1 MIKIPLNKNTIGPA
15 EKKALNAVFD
25 SGFMTMGKVTK
36 KFEKEFAD
44 YLGVKNAI
52 YVNSGSSANLLA
64 FSAIQDNDKH
74 RNTKHAKKFLKKG
87 DEVIVPAVT
96 WSTTI
101 WPIAQTG
108 AKSVFVDSEPNTLQ
122 MSVKEIKTAITSKT
136 KAICVVHVLGNAG
149 YIEEIRDIC
158 RKKNLWLIEDTC
170 ESLGVKNKNKYLGT
184 FGDIGTYSFYFSH
197 HMTTIEGGMIVTND
211 DYIANKIKSLRSHG
225 WTRDMDD
232 AEMYERQ
239 FPEIDPRFLFV
250 NVGYNLRSTDM
261 NAAIGLVQLKKLKK
275 YNESRH
281 QIGLI
286 WNKAFLHLKKKGLF
300 FPMEVTKNTK
310 ASWFGFPVIC
320 KDQGTRDKLR
330 EHLEKNGIET
340 RPIICGNMTK
350 QPGIKNILYRVSGKL
365 NGADEIMN
373 KGIFWGSS
381 PGMTKPEINH
391 VIKTVNRFFE

>member
-1 MIKIPLNKNTIGPA
+1 MNKSYPLMRNNILREDLDKIIDYLKQDDPILTQSKNVA
-15 EKKALNAVFD
+15 
-25 SGFMTMGKVTK
+25 
-36 KFEKEFAD
+36 KFEQLWSEW
-44 YLGVKNAI
+44 LGVKYSI
-52 YVNSGSSANLLA
+52 FVNSGSSANLL
-64 FSAIQDNDKH
+64 SIAI
-74 RNTKHAKKFLKKG
+74 LKIRYPEG
-87 DEVIVPAVT
+87 GEIIVPPLT
-96 WSTTI
+96 WSSDISSIILNGFT
-101 WPIAQTG
+101 P
-108 AKSVFVDSEPNTLQ
+108 KFVDIDFHTLA
-122 MSVKEIKTAITSKT
+122 MNGKKIINAITEKT
-136 KAICVVHVLGNAG
+136 VAVFLTHAQGFNGLTDDL
-149 YIEEIRDIC
+149 IEYLN
-158 RKKNLWLIEDTC
+158 KKNIPLIEDVC
-170 ESLGVKNKNKYLGT
+170 ESHGAMHKEKKLGSYGLISN
-184 FGDIGTYSFYFSH
+184 FSFYYAH

-320 KDQGTRDKLR
+320 KDQATRDKLR

-365 NGADEIMN
+365 KGADEIMN